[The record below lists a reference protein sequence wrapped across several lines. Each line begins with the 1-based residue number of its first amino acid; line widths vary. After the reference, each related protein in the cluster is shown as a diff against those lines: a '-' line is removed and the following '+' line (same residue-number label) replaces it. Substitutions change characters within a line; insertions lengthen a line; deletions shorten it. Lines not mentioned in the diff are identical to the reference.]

1 MARTRQPAVL
11 GRRGGHSAL
20 PRHPRP
26 SRPPR
31 HRHGHGNGHRR
42 VLPRHRPRDGL
53 RNILAHAPHPP
64 PPRPSPPP
72 RPPPPRRPRYRTPAA
87 SIRHPPGS
95 QTPAPSPPPHR
106 STRPSR
112 IPTTHRSRDSL
123 TGLPRPTS
131 PPTTPRPPLMSC
143 PP

>member
-42 VLPRHRPRDGL
+42 VLPRPPPRDGL
-53 RNILAHAPHPP
+53 RNILAHAPPPPTPAWARERAPTRPPPAPPPGRPPNHPGPCTPP
-64 PPRPSPPP
+64 PPPPP
-72 RPPPPRRPRYRTPAA
+72 SRPRYRTPAA
-87 SIRHPPGS
+87 SICHHPGS

-106 STRPSR
+106 STRHSR
-112 IPTTHRSRDSL
+112 ITTTHRSR
-123 TGLPRPTS
+123 
-131 PPTTPRPPLMSC
+131 
-143 PP
+143 